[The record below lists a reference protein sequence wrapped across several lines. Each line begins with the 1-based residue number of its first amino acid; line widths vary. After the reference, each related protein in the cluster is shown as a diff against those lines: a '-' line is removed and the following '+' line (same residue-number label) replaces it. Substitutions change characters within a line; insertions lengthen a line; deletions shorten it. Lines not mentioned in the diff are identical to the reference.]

1 VSRLQYKLLKV
12 KFNSTKKVI
21 YLLEVIVANIKSAKK
36 RIQVALVRTERNKSI
51 RSKVKTAIKKV
62 DSAVAANDK
71 KLAQDNLK
79 NAIVEITKAASKG
92 VYHKNNA
99 SRKVAR
105 LSKAVDSINA

>member
-1 VSRLQYKLLKV
+1 M
-12 KFNSTKKVI
+12 
-21 YLLEVIVANIKSAKK
+21 ANIKSAKK
-36 RIQVALVRTERNKSI
+36 RIQVTLVRTERNKAI

-62 DSAVAANDK
+62 ESAVAANDK
-71 KLAQDNLK
+71 QLAKDNLK

-105 LSKAVDSINA
+105 LSKAVDSINAENKLQ